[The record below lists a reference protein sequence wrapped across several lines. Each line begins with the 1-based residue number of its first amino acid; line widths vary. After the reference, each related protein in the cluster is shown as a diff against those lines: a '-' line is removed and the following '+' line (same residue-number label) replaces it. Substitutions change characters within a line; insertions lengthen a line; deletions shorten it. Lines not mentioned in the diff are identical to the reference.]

1 MFGHRQIK
9 HYSAYKK
16 NQHVHLGFKGDV
28 HFNFTCQKSGYIL
41 PPFLVTKKVGS
52 INRLPIFPLFTAFS
66 KISMAGRDFS
76 LGSWTTNMSAITLP
90 FLQPQKH
97 WTGEFIK
104 VFYVNWSLFTV
115 HPFTMWMQTIQVCGE
130 LEGNQVLTPRTKFL
144 DFQNIHAWSKLGQ
157 QLHLPVIR
165 IFCSENYANTMM
177 IWNNTLNI

>member
-1 MFGHRQIK
+1 M
-9 HYSAYKK
+9 
-16 NQHVHLGFKGDV
+16 HLGFKGDV

-104 VFYVNWSLFTV
+104 VFYINWSLFTV
-115 HPFTMWMQTIQVCGE
+115 HPFTMWMQTKQVCGE

-144 DFQNIHAWSKLGQ
+144 DFQKTSVPVSGWIIV
-157 QLHLPVIR
+157 LPVSKALYNSLI
-165 IFCSENYANTMM
+165 
-177 IWNNTLNI
+177 TLHFLLPVKS

>member
-1 MFGHRQIK
+1 M
-9 HYSAYKK
+9 
-16 NQHVHLGFKGDV
+16 HLGFKGDV

-97 WTGEFIK
+97 WTGDFIK
-104 VFYVNWSLFTV
+104 VFYINWSLFTCSPPIHHV
-115 HPFTMWMQTIQVCGE
+115 DANNTSVWGVRRESSVNSKDKVPGFPKDHKSYNFTSVPVSGWIIV
-130 LEGNQVLTPRTKFL
+130 
-144 DFQNIHAWSKLGQ
+144 
-157 QLHLPVIR
+157 LPVSKALYNSLI
-165 IFCSENYANTMM
+165 
-177 IWNNTLNI
+177 TLHFLLPVKS

>member
-104 VFYVNWSLFTV
+104 VFYINWSLFTV
-115 HPFTMWMQTIQVCGE
+115 PPFTMWMQTIQVCGE

-144 DFQNIHAWSKLGQ
+144 DFQKTSVPVSGWIIV
-157 QLHLPVIR
+157 LPVSKALYNSLI
-165 IFCSENYANTMM
+165 
-177 IWNNTLNI
+177 TLHFLLPVKS